1 MTPVPALFPPA
12 DGANHTWPKPNY
24 VDPETRSWAAP
35 ASIIALFGVTFV
47 VFCARMRARF
57 WISRTPG
64 ADDWLII
71 ASMVS
76 WACSV
81 CTVWLLTI
89 MFD

>member
-1 MTPVPALFPPA
+1 MTPVPALFPPG

-35 ASIIALFGVTFV
+35 ASIIALFIVTFG
-47 VFCARMRARF
+47 VFCARVRARF
-57 WISRTPG
+57 CISRTPG

-76 WACSV
+76 WARFEYAV
-81 CTVWLLTI
+81 
-89 MFD
+89 